1 MANNDEKGTGLPG
14 LMINVLGFL
23 IIIGIIFIVVSGVYY
38 IINP

>member
-1 MANNDEKGTGLPG
+1 MADKDEKGTGLPG

-23 IIIGIIFIVVSGVYY
+23 IIVGIIFIVVAGVYY